1 MLFNLLT
8 MDQAVAVLVGA
19 VLILLVVLFV
29 WAASKL
35 RKQKLP
41 GVDAILAALQP
52 MVFQAIIA
60 GERAVIW
67 GFDDL
72 EARIEST
79 DKKNVA
85 DSVYNLIP
93 DTLWVG
99 TVPLPSSLVKKLVT
113 RDEFAELV
121 KKTYDGADAWLQK
134 NEQYFR
140 SQVDAL
146 KYQLDDG
153 AMMFTSDGDVE
164 EALGS

>member
-8 MDQAVAVLVGA
+8 IDQATAILVGA
-19 VLILLVVLFV
+19 VILLVVVLV
-29 WAASKL
+29 LWAVGQL

-41 GVDAILAALQP
+41 GVDAIFAALQP
-52 MVFQAIIA
+52 YIFQAILA

-67 GFDDL
+67 GYDDL
-72 EARIEST
+72 EARLEGT
-79 DKKNVA
+79 DKKKVA

-99 TVPLPSSLVKKLVT
+99 TVPLPSSLVKRLIT

-140 SQVDAL
+140 NQVDAL

-153 AMMFTSDGDVE
+153 AMMFTGDGDAE
-164 EALGS
+164 EALRS